1 MGKASYNRK
10 ISKKR
15 GRLVE
20 DPLIMPPIVEF
31 TSETTREKEWDNI
44 AAIHEGKYETFFKH
58 KLFVFYFRNSVGNN
72 LVLR

>member
-15 GRLVE
+15 SRLVE

-31 TSETTREKEWDNI
+31 TSEVTREKEWDNI
-44 AAIHEGKYETFFKH
+44 AAIHEGSYAR
-58 KLFVFYFRNSVGNN
+58 FVVMLLKQYY
-72 LVLR
+72 L